1 MLKQMQRPD
10 RGFTLIEL
18 LVTMAIIATLLSL
31 AAPRYYGNVEKAKEA
46 TLQQNLATLRDV
58 LDKHFADKGRYP
70 QALDELIV
78 GRYLR
83 AIPRD
88 PFTDSNRTWQLVP
101 PADPQL
107 GGIYDV
113 RSGAT
118 GTARDG
124 SRLGDW

>member
-1 MLKQMQRPD
+1 MRQQMRRPAL
-10 RGFTLIEL
+10 GFTLIEL
-18 LVTMAIIATLLSL
+18 LVAMAIIATLLSL

-58 LDKHFADKGRYP
+58 LDKHFSDKGKYP
-70 QALDELIV
+70 QALDELV
-78 GRYLR
+78 AARYLR
-83 AIPRD
+83 TIPRD
-88 PFTDSNRTWQLVP
+88 PFTDSNHTWLLVP
-101 PADPQL
+101 PPDPQL

-113 RSGAT
+113 HSGAQ

>member
-1 MLKQMQRPD
+1 MSKNAQRIV

-18 LVTMAIIATLLSL
+18 LVAMAIIATLLSL

-58 LDKHFADKGRYP
+58 LDKHFADKGKYP
-70 QALDELIV
+70 QALDELIA

-83 AIPRD
+83 TIPRD
-88 PFTDSNRTWQLVP
+88 PFTDSSRTWLLVP
-101 PADPQL
+101 PPDPQL

-113 RSGAT
+113 HSGAQ